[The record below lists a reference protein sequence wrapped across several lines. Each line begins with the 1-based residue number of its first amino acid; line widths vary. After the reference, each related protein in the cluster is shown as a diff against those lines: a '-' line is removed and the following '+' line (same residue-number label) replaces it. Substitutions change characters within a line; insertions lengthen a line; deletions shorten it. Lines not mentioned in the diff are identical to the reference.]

1 MAESVG
7 IALVG
12 CGRIAH
18 KHVDAAAHMAPQA
31 QLMAVCDIVEERAQ
45 EKGREYGTKLA
56 ELGQSLPNPEV
67 VLDYKELL
75 GREDIQMTAI
85 ATESGNHAQIAID
98 FLEAG
103 KHVLVEKPMALSMQ
117 DADRMIALAKKKGL
131 CLGVTHQNRF
141 NKTIQALRK
150 AVEAGRFGRILAGNA
165 RILWNRNQEYYTQAP
180 WRGTYAQ
187 DGGCLMNQCIHNI
200 DLLQWMLG
208 GQMRQVQA
216 MLGNFL
222 HPYIEAEDYGTIQVR
237 FANGVIGNVEGT
249 VCVYPKNLEETL
261 TILGEKGTVVIGGT
275 ALNEIKT
282 WQFADG
288 LDMLEDV
295 RSQCDSQIDSVY
307 GWGHRPLY
315 ADFLSSLQ
323 EGRLPLIHGEEG
335 KKAMAIILH
344 AYHANQ
350 KGNRLSY
357 GETALAMPE
366 FPQGEWQKQP

>member
-1 MAESVG
+1 MAESIG

-18 KHVDAAAHMAPQA
+18 KHVDAVAHMAPQA
-31 QLMAVCDIVEERAQ
+31 QLVAVCDIVEERARG
-45 EKGREYGTKLA
+45 KSREYGEKLA
-56 ELGQSLPNPEV
+56 ELSQSLLQPEV
-67 VLDYKELL
+67 FLDYKELL
-75 GREDIQMTAI
+75 GREDIQMAAI
-85 ATESGNHAQIAID
+85 ATESGNHAQIAVE

-117 DADRMIALAKKKGL
+117 DADRMIELAQQKGL
-131 CLGVTHQNRF
+131 CLGVAHQNRF

-150 AVEAGRFGRILAGNA
+150 AVEGGRFGRILAGNA
-165 RILWNRNQEYYTQAP
+165 RVLWNRNQDYYTQAP

-208 GQMRQVQA
+208 GEMQQIQA
-216 MLGNFL
+216 MLGNFV
-222 HPYIEAEDYGTIQVR
+222 HPYIEAEDYGSIQIR
-237 FANGVIGNVEGT
+237 FANGAIGNVEGT

-261 TILGEKGTVVIGGT
+261 TVLGEKGTVVIGGT

-282 WQFADG
+282 WQFADD
-288 LDMLEDV
+288 LDTLEEV

-315 ADFLSSLQ
+315 ADFIASMKDSRLS
-323 EGRLPLIHGEEG
+323 LIHGEEG

-344 AYHANQ
+344 AYHAAKQ
-350 KGNRLSY
+350 KKVVFYGNGELS
-357 GETALAMPE
+357 TLE
-366 FPQGEWQKQP
+366 F

>member
-1 MAESVG
+1 MAESIG

-31 QLMAVCDIVEERAQ
+31 QLVAVCDIVEAQAQ
-45 EKGREYGTKLA
+45 EKGQEYKMQLT
-56 ELGQSLPNPEV
+56 ELGLSFPIPEV
-67 VLDYKELL
+67 VLDYRELL
-75 GREDIQMTAI
+75 GREDIQMVAI
-85 ATESGNHAQIAID
+85 ATESGNHAQIAIE

-103 KHVLVEKPMALSMQ
+103 KHVLVEKPMALSML
-117 DADRMIALAKKKGL
+117 DADRMIASAQKKGL
-131 CLGVTHQNRF
+131 CLGVAHQNRF

-150 AVEAGRFGRILAGNA
+150 AVEAERFGRILAGNA

-208 GQMRQVQA
+208 GQMQQVQA

-222 HPYIEAEDYGTIQVR
+222 HSYIEAEDYGSIQIR
-237 FANGVIGNVEGT
+237 FADGVIGNVEGT

-282 WQFADG
+282 WQFAD
-288 LDMLEDV
+288 DIDTFKEV
-295 RSQCDSQIDSVY
+295 CSQCDSQIDSVY
-307 GWGHRPLY
+307 GLGHRPLY
-315 ADFLSSLQ
+315 NDFLASMK

-344 AYHANQ
+344 AYHAE
-350 KGNRLSY
+350 K
-357 GETALAMPE
+357 
-366 FPQGEWQKQP
+366 QKQVVYYGKEELSTLHF

>member
-1 MAESVG
+1 
-7 IALVG
+7 
-12 CGRIAH
+12 
-18 KHVDAAAHMAPQA
+18 
-31 QLMAVCDIVEERAQ
+31 MAVCDIVEERAQ
-45 EKGREYGTKLA
+45 EKDREYGAKLA
-56 ELGQSLPNPEV
+56 ELGHALLQPAV
-67 VLDYKELL
+67 VLDYRELL
-75 GREDIQMTAI
+75 GREDIQMVAI
-85 ATESGNHAQIAID
+85 ATESGNHADIAIA

-117 DADRMIALAKKKGL
+117 DADRMIALAQKKGL
-131 CLGVTHQNRF
+131 CLGVAHQNRF

-208 GQMRQVQA
+208 GQMQQVQA

-222 HPYIEAEDYGTIQVR
+222 HPYIEAEDYGSIQIR
-237 FANGVIGNVEGT
+237 FANGIIGNVEGT

-261 TILGEKGTVVIGGT
+261 TILGEKGAVVIGGT

-282 WQFADG
+282 WQFADA
-288 LDMLEDV
+288 LDTLAEV
-295 RSQCDSQIDSVY
+295 RAQCDSQIDSVY

-357 GETALAMPE
+357 GEKALAMPE

>member
-18 KHVDAAAHMAPQA
+18 KHVDAAAHMVSQA
-31 QLMAVCDIVEERAQ
+31 QLVAVCDIVEERAQ
-45 EKGREYGTKLA
+45 EKGREYGEKLT
-56 ELGQSLPNPEV
+56 ELGNSLLQPEV
-67 VLDYKELL
+67 VLDYRKLL
-75 GREDIQMTAI
+75 GREDIQMVAL
-85 ATESGNHAQIAID
+85 ATESGNHAQIAIE

-103 KHVLVEKPMALSMQ
+103 KHVLVEKPMALSML
-117 DADRMIALAKKKGL
+117 DADRMIALAQKKGL
-131 CLGVTHQNRF
+131 CLGVAHQNRF

-165 RILWNRNQEYYTQAP
+165 RILWNRNQKYYTQAP

-208 GQMRQVQA
+208 GQMQQVQA

-222 HPYIEAEDYGTIQVR
+222 HPYIEAEDYGSIQVR
-237 FANGVIGNVEGT
+237 FANGIIGNVEGT

-288 LDMLEDV
+288 LDTLEEV
-295 RSQCDSQIDSVY
+295 RAQCDSQIDSVY

-315 ADFLSSLQ
+315 ADFLASMKVGS
-323 EGRLPLIHGEEG
+323 LPLIHGEEG
-335 KKAMAIILH
+335 KRAMAIILH
-344 AYHANQ
+344 AYHAEKQ
-350 KGNRLSY
+350 KKAIAYGNVELS
-357 GETALAMPE
+357 TLN
-366 FPQGEWQKQP
+366 F

>member
-1 MAESVG
+1 MAESIG

-31 QLMAVCDIVEERAQ
+31 KLVAVCDIVEKRAR
-45 EKGREYGTKLA
+45 EKGREYGAKLA

-75 GREDIQMTAI
+75 GREDIQMVAV

-117 DADRMIALAKKKGL
+117 DADHMIALAKKKRL
-131 CLGVTHQNRF
+131 CLGVAHQNRF

-150 AVEAGRFGRILAGNA
+150 AVESGRFGRILAGNA

-208 GQMRQVQA
+208 GQMQQVQA

-222 HPYIEAEDYGTIQVR
+222 HPYIEAEDYGSIQIR
-237 FANGVIGNVEGT
+237 FANGIIGNVEGT

-261 TILGEKGTVVIGGT
+261 TILGEKGTAVIGGT

-288 LDMLEDV
+288 LDTLEDV

-315 ADFLSSLQ
+315 ADFFTSLQ

-366 FPQGEWQKQP
+366 FPQGEWQK

>member
-1 MAESVG
+1 MAEHVG

-18 KHVDAAAHMAPQA
+18 KHVDAVAHMAPQA
-31 QLMAVCDIVEERAQ
+31 KLMAVCDIVEERAR
-45 EKGREYGTKLA
+45 EKSREYGEKLR
-56 ELGQSLPNPEV
+56 ELGLPLSQPET

-75 GREDIQMTAI
+75 EREDIQMVAI
-85 ATESGNHAQIAID
+85 ATESGNHAQIAVD

-117 DADRMIALAKKKGL
+117 DADIMIALAKKKGL
-131 CLGVTHQNRF
+131 CLGVAHQNRF

-150 AVEAGRFGRILAGNA
+150 AVEAGRFGRVLAGNA

-208 GQMRQVQA
+208 GQIQKVQA

-222 HPYIEAEDYGTIQVR
+222 HPYIEAEDYGSIQIR
-237 FANGVIGNVEGT
+237 FADGAIGNVEGT
-249 VCVYPKNLEETL
+249 VCVYPQNLEETL
-261 TILGEKGTVVIGGT
+261 TILGEKGTVVIGGK

-288 LDMLEDV
+288 LDTLEEV
-295 RSQCDSQIDSVY
+295 RAQCNSQIDSVY

-315 ADFLSSLQ
+315 IDFLGSLK
-323 EGRLPLIHGEEG
+323 EGRLPLIHGKEG
-335 KKAMAIILH
+335 KKGMMIVLE
-344 AYHANQ
+344 AYKFDEKTQ
-350 KGNRLSY
+350 
-357 GETALAMPE
+357 
-366 FPQGEWQKQP
+366 